1 MQHNK
6 FDMHFKIV
14 NLLEIIVL
22 GILDE
27 FISWFKVDFTFGKV
41 AKRFST
47 RNCAVEFVLFQK
59 GFQIAL
65 RN

>member
-1 MQHNK
+1 
-6 FDMHFKIV
+6 MHFKIL

-27 FISWFKVDFTFGKV
+27 FISWFKVDFAFGEV

-59 GFQIAL
+59 GFQIIL
-65 RN
+65 